1 MREKGKGLSID
12 SCLTTGWIPTLAKLA
27 RVNRAVRRGHGGTG
41 VMTKGT
47 PADMMPL

>member
-27 RVNRAVRRGHGGTG
+27 QLTRSVELNRFAV
-41 VMTKGT
+41 
-47 PADMMPL
+47 AALL